1 MTPYISVVMS
11 VRNGMPFLP
20 EAVFSVLAQ
29 SFEDFEFI
37 VMDNASVDGSNEWVT
52 AQQDKRIRLVRNEE
66 DLGLS
71 QSLNRGFSLARG
83 KYIARMDAD
92 DISVPER
99 LAVQAAYMD
108 AHPELVVCG
117 GEVEIFNETSSSL
130 WEVPKGRDAILS
142 TLLFAVP
149 LAHPAVMYR
158 TEAWKSLELQ
168 YDRTLLL
175 SQDFDMWRIIGL
187 QMTKALDNMGA
198 CVLRYRMHGAN
209 LTSVMGDL
217 ACREWKEVAKRILT
231 QFMAAAPSQA
241 ETDLHFVCAHG
252 CAANAK
258 ELASCLA
265 WLMELQ
271 NVNMRMGWV
280 AADVFEREL
289 LSRWALLCRRTKF
302 KALLLALPLLARG
315 WASGTRRRALALL
328 LQEIACRLR
337 KKLLHT

>member
-20 EAVFSVLAQ
+20 EAVHSVLAQ

-92 DISVPER
+92 DISTPER

-108 AHPELVVCG
+108 EHPELVVCG
-117 GEVEIFNETSSSL
+117 GEVEIFTETTSSL

-158 TEAWKSLELQ
+158 ADAWNSLKLQ
-168 YDRTLLL
+168 YDKTLAL

-198 CVLRYRMHGAN
+198 CVLRYRMHGTN
-209 LTSVMGDL
+209 LTSIMDDL
-217 ACREWKEVAKRILT
+217 AARMERSRK
-231 QFMAAAPSQA
+231 AAFYAVYGRSCQQA
-241 ETDLHFVCAHG
+241 DTTAF
-252 CAANAK
+252 CAARMVAPPTPRNWRPA
-258 ELASCLA
+258 LF

-271 NVNMRMGWV
+271 TANIRMGWA

-302 KALLLALPLLARG
+302 KTLLLAPPLLALG
-315 WASGTRRRALALL
+315 GGAGMRRRALGLL

-337 KKLLHT
+337 KKLLHK

>member
-1 MTPYISVVMS
+1 MTPYISIVMS

-20 EAVFSVLAQ
+20 EAVHSVLAQ

-37 VMDNASVDGSNEWVT
+37 IMDNASVDGSNEWVT
-52 AQQDKRIRLVRNEE
+52 ALQDKRIRRVRNEE

-92 DISVPER
+92 DISLPER
-99 LAVQAAYMD
+99 LAMQASYMD

-117 GEVEIFNETSSSL
+117 GEVEIFNKTSSSL

-158 TEAWKSLELQ
+158 AEFWKSLELQ
-168 YDRTLLL
+168 YDRSLLL

-187 QMTKALDNMGA
+187 QMTRALDNMGA
-198 CVLRYRMHGAN
+198 CILRYRMHGTN
-209 LTSVMGDL
+209 LTAVMGDL
-217 ACREWKEVAKRILT
+217 ACKEWKEVAKRILT

-241 ETDLHFVCAHG
+241 ETDLHFICANG
-252 CAANAK
+252 CAASAK
-258 ELASCLA
+258 ELASCLS
-265 WLMELQ
+265 WLIGLQ
-271 NVNMRMGWV
+271 KINARMGW
-280 AADVFEREL
+280 AAEDVFEREL
-289 LSRWALLCRRTKF
+289 LSRWTLLCRRTKF
-302 KALLLALPLLARG
+302 RALLLALPLLARG
-315 WASGTRRRALALL
+315 WTSGTWRRASLL
-328 LQEIACRLR
+328 LVQEIVYRLR
-337 KKLLHT
+337 KKLLQK

>member
-20 EAVFSVLAQ
+20 EAVRSVLAQ
-29 SFEDFEFI
+29 SFEDFELI
-37 VMDNASVDGSNEWVT
+37 VMDNASVDGSNQWVA

-92 DISVPER
+92 DISLPER

-117 GEVEIFNETSSSL
+117 GEVEIFTETSSSL

-158 TEAWKSLELQ
+158 AEAWKSLGLQ
-168 YDRTLLL
+168 YDKTLAL
-175 SQDFDMWRIIGL
+175 SQDFDMWRIVGL
-187 QMTKALDNMGA
+187 QMTKALDNMGV
-198 CVLRYRMHGAN
+198 CVLRYRMHGTN

-231 QFMAAAPSQA
+231 HFMGAAPSQA
-241 ETDLHFVCAHG
+241 KTDLHFVCAHG

-258 ELASCLA
+258 ELASCLS
-265 WLMELQ
+265 WLMDLQ
-271 NVNMRMGWV
+271 KVNARIGWA

-302 KALLLALPLLARG
+302 KTLPLALPLLARG
-315 WASGTRRRALALL
+315 WISGTRRRASALL
-328 LQEIACRLR
+328 LQEIASRLR
-337 KKLLHT
+337 KKLLHK